1 MRRLLK
7 MVVALVIF
15 SMAASPAAAGGSW
28 LYTVEDSYDPG
39 DEVTVVGYVGA
50 AATMDP
56 VLARINVL
64 PMPTNGGPVQY
75 EWVDLGPV
83 TMETTGLSGYLET
96 RVSVSLTLPNDLT
109 SGIYAIEIRGES
121 GAFFGDLIGADVFVG
136 VEPDKPRWIEW
147 PLDEPLIHE
156 LPDEDIIAG
165 PGFAVPAGDLK
176 EGNYPGIGRAFMLH
190 PENLPEASPG
200 TSHASSPPD
209 AVIEDQPATNTSVGS
224 PAPEKAPASKGPADV
239 DLRERRA
246 EVTRNSSTVAP
257 EVSTPDDLSPG
268 ATRLGDYRVPVLLG
282 VALIAVVS
290 LFGWIR
296 RRAPRD
302 EPTEVVREAK
312 VLTRR

>member
-50 AATMDP
+50 AATKDP
-56 VLARINVL
+56 VLARLNVL
-64 PMPTNGGPVQY
+64 PMPTNGDLVQY
-75 EWVDLGPV
+75 EWVDLGAV

-96 RVSVSLTLPNDLT
+96 RVSVSFTLPDDLT
-109 SGIYAIEIRGES
+109 SGIYSIEIRGES

-136 VEPDKPRWIEW
+136 VEPGEPRWIEW

-165 PGFAVPAGDLK
+165 PGFAVPSAELK
-176 EGNYPGIGRAFMLH
+176 EGNYPGIARAFMLD
-190 PENLPEASPG
+190 PENLPDASPG
-200 TSHASSPPD
+200 TSPVSSPPD
-209 AVIEDQPATNTSVGS
+209 SVIEDPPAANTSVGA
-224 PAPEKAPASKGPADV
+224 PAPEKAPALNESADV
-239 DLRERRA
+239 DRREDRA

-257 EVSTPDDLSPG
+257 EASIPDDLSPG
-268 ATRLGDYRVPVLLG
+268 ATRLVDYRVPILLG
-282 VALIAVVS
+282 VALAAVVS
-290 LFGWIR
+290 LFAWIR
-296 RRAPRD
+296 RSAPRD
-302 EPTEVVREAK
+302 EPTEVEREDR